1 LRWRFLLLVS
11 LLGTILASALWFGAI
26 VAFFGRGSVV
36 NLNWLWPVS
45 FAIPLAVAGA
55 TGFFV
60 YRHTSRR
67 RKLQAL
73 VATLLVI
80 ALTSLAYFAAVQLTP
95 AYLRLGRPNRK
106 LTR

>member
-1 LRWRFLLLVS
+1 VVR
-11 LLGTILASALWFGAI
+11 AI

-36 NLNWLWPVS
+36 NLMSLWPVS

-80 ALTSLAYFAAVQLTP
+80 ALTSLAYLPLYSLRRLT
-95 AYLRLGRPNRK
+95 
-106 LTR
+106 

>member
-1 LRWRFLLLVS
+1 M
-11 LLGTILASALWFGAI
+11 ASALWFGAI

-36 NLNWLWPVS
+36 NLIWLWPVS
-45 FAIPLAVAGA
+45 LAIPLAVSGA

-67 RKLQAL
+67 RKLQAV

-80 ALTSLAYFAAVQLTP
+80 ALTGLAYFAAVRLAPT
-95 AYLRLGRPNRK
+95 YLRLGRPNIK